1 MKLPHQ
7 PRNPSRA
14 DRKRRIS
21 QSGCQSQWPPLP
33 WAKQPE
39 EKGVELG
46 DAGTSH
52 GEAFSDQALLSPWL
66 PKSVTGLFFRLAAQV
81 LSACACGHLHAAC
94 VPATS
99 HVRAHT
105 HEYVHARLCRLIM
118 QKPWD
123 LEDSASSYLQ
133 IHKAAGRPQASVS
146 SRRKEADEKQN

>member
-105 HEYVHARLCRLIM
+105 HEYVHARLCRLINAEALGPRGLGLLLLTNT
-118 QKPWD
+118 QGRW
-123 LEDSASSYLQ
+123 LTSSLSFL
-133 IHKAAGRPQASVS
+133 KAQRG
-146 SRRKEADEKQN
+146 